1 VEEIITCKN
10 CGAPPEEGGYPLELC
25 PACRNQFANRP
36 LPVWLTGASVLV
48 AAVVLFAM
56 VRFPTALGAG
66 IAFERGRRAEAAGNY
81 TAATIEYRRVAER
94 YPDSESA
101 LVRLGVSE
109 YRAGNLPQAVLVLNR
124 LSGRSG
130 DEDSVREVNQVMDE
144 IEQRLGKRGHRRR

>member
-1 VEEIITCKN
+1 VEELITCKN
-10 CGAPPEEGGYPLELC
+10 CGAPPEEGGYQLPLC

-36 LPVWLTGASVLV
+36 LPVWLTGAFVLV
-48 AAVVLFAM
+48 VAVVLFAM
-56 VRFPTALGAG
+56 ARFPAALESG

-94 YPDSESA
+94 FPDSMSV

-109 YRAGNLPQAVLVLNR
+109 YRAGNVPQAVLVLNR

-130 DEDSVREVNQVMDE
+130 DEDAVHEVNQVMDE
-144 IEQRLGKRGHRRR
+144 IEQRLDKQGHRRR